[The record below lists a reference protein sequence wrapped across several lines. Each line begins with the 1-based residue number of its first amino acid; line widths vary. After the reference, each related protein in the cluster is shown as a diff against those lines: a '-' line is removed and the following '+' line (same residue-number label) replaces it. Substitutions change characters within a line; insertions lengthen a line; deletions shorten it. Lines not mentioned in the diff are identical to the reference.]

1 MSLVIVRSLSIL
13 LLLMNLRKTLAIDP
27 LEGIVR
33 EFAYAARS
41 TIQQAL
47 NQFSSLKIDT
57 SPTNTGISFQT
68 DDQDTNE
75 RFRCPL
81 CHSASSE
88 TRFLL
93 GTWNLIL
100 WSRSFRLTTMN
111 NLNTIIDKLSSNRPI
126 YTEQSFK
133 DLLSEPPDIRCPR
146 ITLANDRE
154 GRTKFELAYQLL
166 NGRQKSIFVP
176 ADGTY
181 FWRLAPTINTRL
193 CIAYTNMGNQSSD
206 YDFIVFNQIDSWP
219 TCSNFFGIAR
229 TRTPDLVNNLR
240 DFLEQQQV
248 EGPLNKIEKILC
260 PRSQEVAIEPII
272 VPVPEDPFSL
282 PNNRETNGNAT
293 DNSLYPEQCH
303 CMQSPLLRY

>member
-1 MSLVIVRSLSIL
+1 MSLVIARSLGIL
-13 LLLMNLRKTLAIDP
+13 LLLMNLTETLAIDP

-33 EFAYAARS
+33 DFAYAARS

-47 NQFSSLKIDT
+47 NQFSSLKIGT

-111 NLNTIIDKLSSNRPI
+111 NLNSIIDKLSSNRPI

-133 DLLSEPPDIRCPR
+133 DLFTEAPDIRCPR

-166 NGRQKSIFVP
+166 NGRQKSIINLFEFVP

-219 TCSNFFGIAR
+219 SCSNFFGIAR

-248 EGPLNKIEKILC
+248 EGPINKIEKILC

-272 VPVPEDPFSL
+272 VPVPPEDPFSL
-282 PNNRETNGNAT
+282 PNLETNGNAT
-293 DNSLYPEQCH
+293 NSE
-303 CMQSPLLRY
+303 